1 MGRPFT
7 MRSHHSRTGQHSVV
21 TPYLIGDHV
30 SVPEAL
36 NLPLGLLERLA
47 DGGEALKVECVQISG
62 CVACRH
68 QMYGDTAE

>member
-1 MGRPFT
+1 MA
-7 MRSHHSRTGQHSVV
+7 

-30 SVPEAL
+30 SVSEAL